1 MREIIYFNKII
12 MKKYLPIFFF
22 FLILNHAQSQFTSGT
37 NTWTSYT
44 NFTLGSGS
52 YSTGYGAIAFGYQSS
67 AYSGVGIGYSS
78 YASGT
83 GSVSIGYSNYSY
95 GNGTTSL
102 GYDNTAQSSYSTSIG
117 YSNYVSSATGGVA
130 IGYDN
135 DTRNSYGISI
145 GYSNFV
151 NGTGAAALGY
161 DNSVSGAYAVAL
173 GRSNSASGHYSTA
186 MGYDTTVSDYAST
199 VIGQYNSS
207 GSSATSASS
216 FSTSNPAFV
225 IGNGTSSGSL
235 SDAFKVMF
243 NGDAYIS
250 SSLYLGGTAVTS
262 TAAEINYVDGVTS
275 NVQTQ
280 LDSKQATIT
289 GAATTIATDDLTVS
303 RALTSNGS
311 GKVEVSAVTS
321 TELGYL
327 DGVSSNIQTQLNAI
341 SSSADING
349 GAIDGAAIGAN
360 SPSTAVFT
368 TVNSTGT
375 TTLASGGGVVN
386 IASTGEMTTVKG
398 TLNVDEAVTLDNT
411 LDVTG
416 DTSVS
421 TFDSTGATTLASG
434 GGVVNVAS
442 SGVMTTVKGTL
453 NVDEAV
459 TLDTNLDVSGAL
471 SIGGTTVTSTAAELN
486 YVDGVT
492 SNVQTQ
498 LDSKLSSSGNITT
511 GGNIIIPDSGNI
523 GSTSDTDAITIAN
536 SGNVTFGQDVTVN
549 GDVVISSDERLK
561 SNIVS
566 LGSTLSKLLLID
578 GKSYEMKGKQ
588 KIGVLAQEIQEV
600 FPELVSE
607 DDNEMLAVNYQGLLP
622 VLINALK
629 EQDEKINRLEILVET
644 LIKNE

>member
-1 MREIIYFNKII
+1 

-22 FLILNHAQSQFTSGT
+22 LLILNHAHSQFSSGS
-37 NTWTSYT
+37 NSWTYST

-52 YSTGYGAIAFGYQSS
+52 YSSGYGAIAFGYNST
-67 AYSGVGIGYSS
+67 AYGGVGLGYSS

-83 GSVSIGYSNYSY
+83 GSAAIGYSNYSS

-102 GYDNTAQSSYSTSIG
+102 GYDNNAQSNYSTSIG
-117 YSNYVSSATGGVA
+117 YSNYVSSANGGVA

-135 DTRNSYGISI
+135 DARAYYAISM
-145 GYSNFV
+145 GYSNYV
-151 NGTGAAALGY
+151 NGYAGVALGY
-161 DNSVSGAYAVAL
+161 DHNVSGYYAVAL
-173 GRSNSASGHYSTA
+173 GINNTA
-186 MGYDTTVSDYAST
+186 SDYAST

-207 GSSATSASS
+207 GSSATSSSS
-216 FSTSNPAFV
+216 FSTSAPAFV

-250 SSLYLGGTAVTS
+250 SSLYLSGTAITS

-327 DGVSSNIQTQLNAI
+327 DGVSSNVQTQLDSKQA
-341 SSSADING
+341 
-349 GAIDGAAIGAN
+349 
-360 SPSTAVFT
+360 TL
-368 TVNSTGT
+368 TG
-375 TTLASGGGVVN
+375 
-386 IASTGEMTTVKG
+386 
-398 TLNVDEAVTLDNT
+398 
-411 LDVTG
+411 
-416 DTSVS
+416 
-421 TFDSTGATTLASG
+421 GATTI
-434 GGVVNVAS
+434 AS
-442 SGVMTTVKGTL
+442 SDLTASRALTSNSSGKV
-453 NVDEAV
+453 E
-459 TLDTNLDVSGAL
+459 VSA
-471 SIGGTTVTSTAAELN
+471 VTSTELG
-486 YVDGVT
+486 YLDGVT
-492 SNVQTQ
+492 SPVQTQ

-511 GGNIIIPDSGNI
+511 GGNIIIPDSGTV
-523 GSTSDTDAITIAN
+523 GSSTDNDAMTIASN
-536 SGNVTFGQDVTVN
+536 GNVTFSQDLTVS
-549 GDVVISSDERLK
+549 GDITVSSDQRLK
-561 SNIVS
+561 SNIKS
-566 LGSTLSKLLLID
+566 LGSTISKLMQID
-578 GKSYEMKGKQ
+578 GKTYTIKNNGIE
-588 KIGVLAQEIQEV
+588 KIGILAQEVQKV

-607 DDNEMLAVNYQGLLP
+607 DKNEMLAVNYQGLVP

-644 LIKNE
+644 LIKNQ